1 MDEIIKLQDKISE
14 IYYDTNLTPS
24 EKQEQIK
31 WLEREIDK
39 IKDRTE

>member
-1 MDEIIKLQDKISE
+1 MDEIMKLQEKISE

-31 WLEREIDK
+31 WLEREIDE

>member
-1 MDEIIKLQDKISE
+1 MRLNNKISE
-14 IYYDTNLTPS
+14 IYYDTNLTPV

-31 WLEREIDK
+31 QLEREINE

>member
-1 MDEIIKLQDKISE
+1 MKLQEKISE

-31 WLEREIDK
+31 WLEREIDE